1 MKVNL
6 DQVILAID
14 AASDTNKAYY
24 YIPKEEIVWE
34 DDDDFRKYDYDDL
47 IPLPDRRDI
56 DDYGNMERF
65 INRVNDEEI
74 KEWLSNAIRGRGA
87 FRMFRAALERFHMLN
102 DWYDYRDRC
111 HRVTAMDW
119 CEENGIEYE
128 GPRYII
134 EDDYDDLDDEEEWET
149 IPEKPVAQKT
159 QKPEFKII
167 SIGRKNIN
175 QLVFLSSAFIDE
187 QLVKNHQKAA
197 DDPDEALNRLEDAM
211 KQGYVLEAVSDH
223 GRFIGY
229 SISHENDDTL
239 SMDEIFVRKDMRRKG
254 AGRLLVNSAEKKA
267 AESGTDLKFEIMP
280 YDRDMI
286 AFLKKCGYDVMTSI
300 TIGRSEEKD
309 ADSTVTLD
317 GISFFVN

>member
-65 INRVNDEEI
+65 ISKVDDEEI

-134 EDDYDDLDDEEEWET
+134 EDDYDDLEDEDEWET
-149 IPEKPVAQKT
+149 VPEKPAVQKP
-159 QKPEFKII
+159 QKPEFKVI

-187 QLVKNHQKAA
+187 QLEKNHQKAA
-197 DDPDEALNRLEDAM
+197 DDLDEALNRLEDAM

-229 SISHENDDTL
+229 SITHENNNSV

-254 AGRLLVNSAEKKA
+254 AGRLLVSSAEKKA
-267 AESGTDLKFEIMP
+267 SDNGTELKFEIMP
-280 YDRDMI
+280 CDHDMI

-300 TIGRSEEKD
+300 TIGKH
-309 ADSTVTLD
+309 ADEYLRNTVSLD
-317 GISFFVN
+317 GISFYTD

>member
-134 EDDYDDLDDEEEWET
+134 EDDYDDLEDDDEWET
-149 IPEKPVAQKT
+149 IPEKPAAQKT
-159 QKPEFKII
+159 QKTEFKII

-267 AESGTDLKFEIMP
+267 SESGTDLKFEIMP

-300 TIGRSEEKD
+300 TIGKSEEKD

>member
-149 IPEKPVAQKT
+149 IPEKPAAQKP

-267 AESGTDLKFEIMP
+267 SESGTDLKFEIMP

-300 TIGRSEEKD
+300 TIGKSEEKD

>member
-149 IPEKPVAQKT
+149 IPEKPVAQKP

-267 AESGTDLKFEIMP
+267 SESGTDLKFEIMP

-300 TIGRSEEKD
+300 TIGKSEEKD

>member
-6 DQVILAID
+6 DQVILSID

-149 IPEKPVAQKT
+149 IPEKPAAQKT

-267 AESGTDLKFEIMP
+267 SESGTDLKFEIMP